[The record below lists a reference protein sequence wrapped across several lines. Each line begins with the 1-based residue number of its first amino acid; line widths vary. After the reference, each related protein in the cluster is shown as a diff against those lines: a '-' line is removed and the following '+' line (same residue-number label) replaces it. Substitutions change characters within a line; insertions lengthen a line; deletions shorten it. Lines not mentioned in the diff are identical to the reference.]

1 MHQVYNID
9 DALPVDVLDAPSLA
23 DLKGTCVAMHEKRR
37 VVLCALLAI
46 HVEPFDA
53 AWSTWRTVIHEL
65 SGLTRIL
72 ATFTNELTRALED
85 EQSNPPPSFLTPPQY

>member
-9 DALPVDVLDAPSLA
+9 DTLPVDIPDTPSLA
-23 DLKGTCVAMHEKRR
+23 DLKATCMAMHEKRR
-37 VVLCALLAI
+37 LVLCALLAI
-46 HVEPFDA
+46 HVEPFDP

-72 ATFTNELTRALED
+72 ATFTNELTRALQD
-85 EQSNPPPSFLTPPQY
+85 EQSITYPPAHP